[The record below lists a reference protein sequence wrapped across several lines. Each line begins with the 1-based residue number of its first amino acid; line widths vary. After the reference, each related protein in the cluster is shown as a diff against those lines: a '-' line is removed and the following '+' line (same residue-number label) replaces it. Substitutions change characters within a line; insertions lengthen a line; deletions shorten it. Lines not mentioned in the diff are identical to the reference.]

1 MTLLSFHHV
10 TLHRATVEDKALSL
24 KALFSFLKCPKLI
37 VLFSVPKRPKHRV
50 QQHGWLQ
57 KLLEEKIPIK
67 SFWHETHNK
76 WHSQDALL
84 CNLISFVLYVVV
96 VKSLYTIHWW
106 NAINNFHKSF
116 LVMQIVWVI
125 SEPEQLLVYLIYLA
139 NAVWLRLNSCG
150 EVQETSSAEL
160 LNSVLL
166 VGCRQPLMCLVDDDT
181 VS

>member
-1 MTLLSFHHV
+1 
-10 TLHRATVEDKALSL
+10 
-24 KALFSFLKCPKLI
+24 
-37 VLFSVPKRPKHRV
+37 
-50 QQHGWLQ
+50 
-57 KLLEEKIPIK
+57 
-67 SFWHETHNK
+67 
-76 WHSQDALL
+76 
-84 CNLISFVLYVVV
+84 
-96 VKSLYTIHWW
+96 
-106 NAINNFHKSF
+106 
-116 LVMQIVWVI
+116 MQIVWVI